1 MTTNQ
6 RRREILHRVLLAGYV
21 EAGQLARDL
30 AVDQS
35 TIRRDLDAL
44 AQTGQLLRV
53 HGGARAVDGAGVDL
67 PYAMKQHEQLAQ
79 KTAIAAAACALVND
93 GDTILLDSGTT
104 TYQLAIALRA
114 RQGLTVITNDL
125 HIGSLLATYPDLRL
139 IVMGGELLGGVFTLL
154 GTNAVEL
161 VQGLSVIWT
170 FLGADAIEATG
181 GITNTNLVEVPLKR
195 AMLAA
200 AQHPIV
206 LADSSKFGYRA
217 LARVADIA
225 DVEQIITDNELPE
238 NEALAYG
245 GRVHRVPAAAASSI
259 LQVK

>member
-6 RRREILHRVLLAGYV
+6 RRREILHRLLLSGYV

-44 AQTGQLLRV
+44 AQAGQVLRV
-53 HGGARAVDGAGVDL
+53 HGGARAVEGAGVDL

-79 KTAIAAAACALVND
+79 KAVIAAAACALIAD
-93 GDTILLDSGTT
+93 GDTIILDSGTT
-104 TYQLAIALRA
+104 TYHLASALRV

-125 HIGSLLATYPDLRL
+125 HIGYLLATYPDLRL
-139 IVMGGELLGGVFTLL
+139 IIIGGELLGGVFTLL
-154 GTNAVEL
+154 GPQAVDQ
-161 VQGLSVIWT
+161 VQGLNVTWA
-170 FLGADAIEATG
+170 FLGADAIEVAG

-200 AQHPIV
+200 ARHAVV
-206 LADSSKFGYRA
+206 LADSSKFGQRA
-217 LARVADIA
+217 LARVADIV
-225 DVEQIITDNELPE
+225 DVEQIITDDGLPE
-238 NEALAYG
+238 SEALAYS
-245 GRVHRVPAAAASSI
+245 GRVRRVPVEAASK
-259 LQVK
+259 VFHAK

>member
-1 MTTNQ
+1 
-6 RRREILHRVLLAGYV
+6 
-21 EAGQLARDL
+21 
-30 AVDQS
+30 
-35 TIRRDLDAL
+35 
-44 AQTGQLLRV
+44 
-53 HGGARAVDGAGVDL
+53 
-67 PYAMKQHEQLAQ
+67 MKQNERLTQ
-79 KTAIAAAACALVND
+79 KAAIAAAACALVND

-104 TYQLAIALRA
+104 TYQLASTLRV

-139 IVMGGELLGGVFTLL
+139 IVTGGELLGGVFTLL
-154 GTNAVEL
+154 GAQAVEL
-161 VQGLSVIWT
+161 VQGLSVTWT
-170 FLGADAIEATG
+170 FLGADAIDVAG

-195 AMLAA
+195 AMLVA

-206 LADSSKFGYRA
+206 LADSSKFGHRA

-245 GRVHRVPAAAASSI
+245 GRVHRVPVEATNNI
-259 LQVK
+259 LQVG